1 METLEVIVLRALTRS
16 ISIVSKSG
24 VRSTLSHKTV
34 FIKSLCSVL
43 AKFWS
48 DSRVSQWVS
57 WHPFSVSD
65 YPSLGDLSHVIWS
78 FHLESIERVTVRI
91 HKIFLLNLFILITE
105 ILILVVFWNNDVFRR
120 GIVWGCIVWNSA
132 VWSSAVGSSAVGSSA
147 VWNRAVWS
155 SAVGSSTVSGCRA
168 VSRCC
173 SVRFRLS
180 LNRTIA
186 PNITRISW
194 EVSTHASLVVVHG
207 TDSVSSL
214 SIAWYTAT
222 QITIFHEVKGLPTVV
237 VTIREL
243 IPFRLVFASK
253 RILSF
258 SRKVKVS
265 KQGLESVQT
274 SLTFLVL
281 RAWVSTLKP
290 SVDDIGCESK
300 A

>member
-1 METLEVIVLRALTRS
+1 MN
-16 ISIVSKSG
+16 
-24 VRSTLSHKTV
+24 
-34 FIKSLCSVL
+34 SV
-43 AKFWS
+43 
-48 DSRVSQWVS
+48 
-57 WHPFSVSD
+57 
-65 YPSLGDLSHVIWS
+65 
-78 FHLESIERVTVRI
+78 
-91 HKIFLLNLFILITE
+91 
-105 ILILVVFWNNDVFRR
+105 
-120 GIVWGCIVWNSA
+120 
-132 VWSSAVGSSAVGSSA
+132 VWSSAIGSC
-147 VWNRAVWS
+147 
-155 SAVGSSTVSGCRA
+155 TVNKCRG
-168 VSRCC
+168 VDRCY
-173 SVRFRLS
+173 SVRFRL
-180 LNRTIA
+180 NFDRTIA
-186 PNITRISW
+186 PDITGISW
-194 EVSTHASLVVVHG
+194 EVSTHASLVIIYG
-207 TDSVSSL
+207 ADSVSSL

-222 QITIFHEVKGLPTVV
+222 QITIFHEVKGLPTGV

>member
-132 VWSSAVGSSAVGSSA
+132 VWSC
-147 VWNRAVWS
+147 AVWS